1 MPEYEI
7 SDILI
12 L

>member
-7 SDILI
+7 SINCRL
-12 L
+12 